1 MAQLGRNH
9 DSFVFPLSQMQARGV
24 RDILGVDV
32 AVEMLDKLKE
42 SFGSAPPLGNE
53 PAVRTWLGDFM
64 ELPTYMV

>member
-1 MAQLGRNH
+1 
-9 DSFVFPLSQMQARGV
+9 MQARGV